1 MQLDTFSSHGSVG
14 DLRWNLI
21 NLHLSSPIL
30 FFLPTLFDPVTRE
43 LVIHLGT
50 ERIEIPVFISR
61 LRRVNSP
68 PVILF
73 FLFFFSGKKFI
84 LLLLFFHVDW
94 CPLDCSIEWAD
105 NRIHVRIYRYVY
117 IDIFFG
123 ISKNCFFFS
132 FHVGE
137 LARTV
142 RFFQIFSAR
151 SEIARFIYRQS
162 KWKSLYKFLIK
173 ILINILEL
181 KIFQKISKG

>member
-117 IDIFFG
+117 IDIFCG
-123 ISKNCFFFS
+123 SKNFFFFFLPCRWIS
-132 FHVGE
+132 QNSKVFSNFFGE
-137 LARTV
+137 
-142 RFFQIFSAR
+142 
-151 SEIARFIYRQS
+151 ES
-162 KWKSLYKFLIK
+162 KWKLLYKFLIK

>member
-117 IDIFFG
+117 IDIFCG
-123 ISKNCFFFS
+123 ISKNCFFFFLPCRWIS
-132 FHVGE
+132 QNSKFFSNFFGE
-137 LARTV
+137 EWNCTFYLST
-142 RFFQIFSAR
+142 
-151 SEIARFIYRQS
+151 
-162 KWKSLYKFLIK
+162 IK
-173 ILINILEL
+173 V
-181 KIFQKISKG
+181 KIII